1 MEKVGKQNLISTPN
15 LIKSRKDIFIISD
28 THFSHS
34 NILKF
39 TNSEGNKIR
48 PEFSSVSEMDWGMV
62 DRWNSVVKPGDK
74 VYHLGDVYMSASKG
88 YIENL
93 LSKLQGQKRLILG
106 NHDNGRDQILQK
118 FFKKIDVW
126 RKFTEFGLLLTHVPV
141 HESVLGE
148 GRFNGKKMVNVH
160 GHIHANKSPPGP
172 YRCVCV
178 EQVSYT
184 PVNIEEL
191 RII

>member
-1 MEKVGKQNLISTPN
+1 MSL
-15 LIKSRKDIFIISD
+15 SRNIWCISD

-39 TNSEGNKIR
+39 TDKNGELIRGSRFKDISEH
-48 PEFSSVSEMDWGMV
+48 DWFMV
-62 DRWNSVVKPGDK
+62 EQWNSLVKPQDK
-74 VYHLGDVYMSASKG
+74 VYHLGDVYMGAKKG

-93 LSKLQGQKRLILG
+93 LSKLNGHKRLILG

-118 FFKKIDVW
+118 YFEKIEVW

-141 HESVLGE
+141 HESTLKE
-148 GRFNGKKMVNVH
+148 SRFGAHTLNIH
-160 GHIHANKSPPGP
+160 GHIHHNPSPDGS
-172 YRCVCV
+172 YQCVCV
-178 EQVSYT
+178 EQTDYK
-184 PVNIEEL
+184 PVNIEDL